1 MKKIYI
7 TANKISYTLHARSV
21 FSDITFAINQ
31 GDRIGLVG
39 QNGAGKSTLLKII
52 AGILKPS
59 AGSVEGKGRV
69 YYVPQLDLELLQ
81 SEETVGDY
89 LFHQNIDQVKFT
101 VALRK
106 LFKMSGFDATRSLKT
121 LSGGE
126 MVKLELAIASLSAP
140 DVLLLDEPTNHLD
153 VIAIEA
159 LKNFLVHFNGA
170 YIIVSHDP
178 LFLDLTV
185 SAIWELENGTLHS
198 FGGDFSFYRERKRL
212 LEQGRERNYQ
222 AAKKEVQKYRASLEH
237 EQERAAHSARGK
249 GKAGDR
255 SQSRM
260 ERGFKKN
267 QASTTAGQLKIKAL
281 QRLDEAQTKAESLRG
296 KTRKKTHVDLAASDN
311 AKGRTLFR
319 LTDASL
325 IVADTQLLEHIS
337 VEMRYGDRIVL
348 IGKNG
353 TGKTALIKALLGVDS
368 MFSLQGELYKPKD
381 VRIVYISQKYE
392 IVNPHLTLFEN
403 MKAFG
408 SDDEQAIYN
417 QLGHFLFD
425 ARRDAN
431 KKASTLS
438 GGEVAR
444 LAFAMVTSAP
454 IDLLILDEPTNNL
467 DLETI
472 GVIIEA
478 LKDFSGGILVVSHNI
493 DFLCQLEINR
503 AYAIYKKE
511 LHSMRTRPAQEK
523 EFYNELIERLK

>member
-7 TANKISYTLHARSV
+7 TANKISYIANNRSI
-21 FSDITFAINQ
+21 FSDLTFAINQ
-31 GDRIGLVG
+31 GDKIGLVG
-39 QNGAGKSTLLKII
+39 QNGAGKSTILKII
-52 AGILKPS
+52 AGIEKPTT
-59 AGSVEGKGRV
+59 GSIFGKGRV
-69 YYVPQLDLELLQ
+69 YYVPQLDLALLQ
-81 SEETVGDY
+81 SEKTIEEY
-89 LFHQNIDQVKFT
+89 LRSQQVDLVKFN

-106 LFKMSGFDATRSLKT
+106 LFKVANLDFSQSLKT

-126 MVKLELAIASLSAP
+126 MVKIEFTIASLSAP
-140 DVLLLDEPTNHLD
+140 DVLVLDEPTNHLD

-159 LKNFLVHFNGA
+159 LKNFLVHFHGA
-170 YIIVSHDP
+170 YVIVSHDP

-185 SAIWELENGTLHS
+185 SNIWELEAGNLHS
-198 FGGDFSFYRERKRL
+198 FGGDFSFYRERKKL

-222 AAKKEVQKYRASLEH
+222 AAKKEVQKYQASLEH

-249 GKAGDR
+249 GEAGDR

-267 QASTTAGQLKIKAL
+267 QASTTAGQLKVKAL

-296 KTRKKTHVDLAASDN
+296 KIRKKTYVDLAAADN
-311 AKGRTLFR
+311 TKGRTLFR

-325 IVADTQLLEHIS
+325 FVVGTQLIEHIS
-337 VEMRYGDRIVL
+337 LEMRYGDRFVL
-348 IGKNG
+348 LGKNG
-353 TGKTALIKALLGVDS
+353 SGKTALIRGILGADPATS
-368 MFSLQGELYKPKD
+368 IQGELYKLKNLR
-381 VRIVYISQKYE
+381 VVYISQKYE
-392 IVNPHLTLFEN
+392 IVNPSLTLFEN

-408 SDDEQAIYN
+408 SADEQAIYD

-425 ARRDAN
+425 TRRDAN

-444 LAFAMVTSAP
+444 LAFAMVTASP

-472 GVIIEA
+472 GVIVEA
-478 LKDFSGGILVVSHNI
+478 LKDFFGGIVVVSHNI
-493 DFLCQLEINR
+493 DFLCQLGVSR
-503 AYAIYKKE
+503 AYVIYNHE
-511 LHSMRTRPAQEK
+511 LHPMLTSPEQEK
-523 EFYNELIERLK
+523 EFYNELVEKLK